1 MRTIKELIKCTLLLT
16 AGCFIGCVVMS
27 NHRSLQSQKD
37 LEVAK
42 VLSDVCRYSLDCI
55 EETGDLGGGTF
66 EDIFYDIVT
75 NLDTDSNLHIT
86 QEDVMSHRYCYS
98 Y

>member
-1 MRTIKELIKCTLLLT
+1 MKTKRIIKDILVLC
-16 AGCFIGCVVMS
+16 AGIFIGCVVMG

-42 VLSDVCRYSLDCI
+42 VLSDINRFTLDNL
-55 EETGDLGGGTF
+55 EEIGQMTLADYEDLY
-66 EDIFYDIVT
+66 YDYIYE
-75 NLDTDSNLHIT
+75 LEFDPKLHIT
-86 QEDVMSHRYCYS
+86 HEDIMSHRYCYC